1 MMGGGGMMAW
11 GLGGLGMGVGGLFT
25 LLFWGL
31 IIVGSVLAVRW
42 LWERGRPATGGQ
54 ARGSALEILRDR
66 YARGEIAREEFE
78 AKRQDLI
85 G

>member
-1 MMGGGGMMAW
+1 MGGGGMMAW

-42 LWERGRPATGGQ
+42 LWERGGPATGGQ